1 MRDPE
6 RIERILNLIVALW
19 KRNPDM
25 RLGQLLY
32 NYGGFK
38 DGDYNTEDDE
48 TEKNLEESV
57 RKFKYTGGQ

>member
-38 DGDYNTEDDE
+38 DADYNTEDDE

>member
-1 MRDPE
+1 MRDRD
-6 RIERILNLIVALW
+6 RIERILNMIATLW

-32 NYGGFK
+32 NYGGFE
-38 DGDYNTEDDE
+38 DADYNTEDDE

-57 RKFKYTGGQ
+57 SKFKYTGG